1 MKIEETKV
9 LSGFIRLCN
18 DGWTQGWHERN
29 GGNATYRMKT
39 EEVEECRSFFFKN
52 DNWIPLDVVMEN
64 LAGEYFITTGTG
76 KHFNNVILEPEISL
90 GITEIN
96 AKGDAYRI
104 VWGLNGGKDRP
115 TSEFPTHLLNHSIKK
130 AANPEYRMI
139 YHAHPVHLIALTF
152 VLPLDSKSF
161 TKALWKTM
169 TECPIIFPHGIAV
182 LPWMVPGGVDIA
194 KATSALVGEFDAVVW
209 AHHGIFC
216 MGTNFDTTFGL
227 MHTIEKSA
235 AIYMDIL
242 HTGKPILQTISDEQL
257 LMLEEPY
264 NVKLNRDFID

>member
-1 MKIEETKV
+1 MKITDTKV
-9 LSGFIRLCN
+9 MSGFIRLCN

-29 GGNATYRMKT
+29 GGNATYRMKP
-39 EEVEECRSFFFKN
+39 EEVDSCRPFFIEGG
-52 DNWIPLDVVMEN
+52 DWIALDVEMEN

-96 AKGDAYRI
+96 EKGNAYRI
-104 VWGLNGGKDRP
+104 VWGLNNGKDRP

-139 YHAHPVHLIALTF
+139 YHAHPIHLIALTF
-152 VLPLDSKSF
+152 VLPLESKAF

-169 TECPIIFPHGIAV
+169 TECPLIFPHGIAV
-182 LPWMVPGGVDIA
+182 LPWMVPGGVEIA

-257 LMLEEPY
+257 LQLEEPY